1 MKRAARQCEESDAM
15 DSKWKNKYEAEQSKS
30 SRLQKELD
38 DANST
43 LEKLRA
49 EMNNGSKQKADKDG
63 ALQKQLAG
71 ASSQSTDASS
81 RLLSVHRS
89 ADFSWCRAHKGIE
102 DFARSARSFE
112 RETDRSRRRDE
123 AGATAHSAL
132 CLLCPSLADSHT
144 LTHNA
149 YHLYLL

>member
-81 RLLSVHRS
+81 RLLSVHR
-89 ADFSWCRAHKGIE
+89 CQ
-102 DFARSARSFE
+102 
-112 RETDRSRRRDE
+112 
-123 AGATAHSAL
+123 L
-132 CLLCPSLADSHT
+132 
-144 LTHNA
+144 
-149 YHLYLL
+149 